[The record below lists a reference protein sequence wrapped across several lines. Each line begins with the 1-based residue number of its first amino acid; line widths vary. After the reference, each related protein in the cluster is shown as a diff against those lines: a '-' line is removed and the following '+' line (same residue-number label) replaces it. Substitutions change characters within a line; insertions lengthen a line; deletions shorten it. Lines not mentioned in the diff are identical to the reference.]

1 MFIGFCYSLHLK
13 IKKRKHRE
21 GECPGS
27 RWHSQDLSSHA
38 PAFSS
43 APVFY
48 IKLSEG
54 DRGAFKDTMS
64 HGLQSAS
71 KCIALVIPLNHLVR
85 EAVSSS
91 PHHTWE
97 RLRVPPRRHPQGE
110 HNRNLGLLTLGSRLY
125 LPHGTAVQPSQ
136 VTEKEGILIRFLGE
150 PRSSRA
156 SGRMRLHFLKVPQ
169 GNTACPP
176 PERGPLSH
184 PSRPTS
190 CAFHTHACWDR
201 KCSDPPPRGGPRSSH
216 THAHTHTLTHAPTLA
231 DSAASFSW
239 DSNNRCHVD
248 VSRTVLHTHCWWFLD
263 I

>member
-13 IKKRKHRE
+13 IKKRKQRE
-21 GECPGS
+21 GKCPGS

-38 PAFSS
+38 PALSS

-48 IKLSEG
+48 NKFSEG

-64 HGLQSAS
+64 HGLQSAC
-71 KCIALVIPLNHLVR
+71 KCIALVIRLNHVVR

-91 PHHTWE
+91 PPHTRE

-110 HNRNLGLLTLGSRLY
+110 QKRNLGLLTLGSRLY

-136 VTEKEGILIRFLGE
+136 VTEKEGILIRFHLPPGPAGQVGE
-150 PRSSRA
+150 CVFTFWRFPKATWPALLQR
-156 SGRMRLHFLKVPQ
+156 
-169 GNTACPP
+169 
-176 PERGPLSH
+176 EGPSPIL
-184 PSRPTS
+184 P
-190 CAFHTHACWDR
+190 A
-201 KCSDPPPRGGPRSSH
+201 PPRVPSTPTPAGVGSARTLHLEAGHALH
-216 THAHTHTLTHAPTLA
+216 THTHTLTHAPALA

-239 DSNNRCHVD
+239 DSNRCHVD
-248 VSRTVLHTHCWWFLD
+248 VSRTVLHTHCWWFLN